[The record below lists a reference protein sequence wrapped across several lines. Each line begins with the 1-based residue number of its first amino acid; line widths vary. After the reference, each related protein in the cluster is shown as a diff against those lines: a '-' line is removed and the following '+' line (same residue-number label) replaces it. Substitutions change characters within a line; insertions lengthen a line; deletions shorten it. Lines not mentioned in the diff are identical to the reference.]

1 MNGKRNVIATALS
14 LLLLITAVGPA
25 VAGELDDKLDNIQQQ
40 MQVQQNQATK
50 AQQQVDSVSEQL
62 RHIQTEMDAAQGEYN
77 NIQAQLS
84 QTEQQIKVNA
94 EILAKAEKDLAQR
107 STILNKRMR
116 DIYENGQI
124 NYLDVLL
131 GSRDFADFSTR
142 MDLLSRILKQDTDLV
157 IKVKAERALILEK
170 RGELERDRASIL
182 ELKKAADDKKNV
194 IASRKQ
200 DRERVLSSAIN
211 ERDAAERA
219 YQELQETSRQ
229 IQEMIR
235 SQSGRRGGGAV
246 SGTGALMWPTAA
258 TVITSPFGTRT
269 HPIFGTTLF
278 HSGIDIGADY
288 GDTVV
293 AADSGTVIYSGWMGG
308 YGKAVIIDHNNG
320 LQTLYGHNSELLVS
334 EGQQV
339 RKGQPISRV
348 GATGYATGPHLH
360 FEVRVNG
367 EPVDPMGY
375 L

>member
-1 MNGKRNVIATALS
+1 MALS
-14 LLLLITAVGPA
+14 SLLLITTVGPA
-25 VAGELDDKLDNIQQQ
+25 VAGELDDRLDNIQQQ
-40 MQVQQNQATK
+40 MQVQQNQAAK

-62 RHIQTEMDAAQGEYN
+62 RQIQTEMDAAQGEYN
-77 NIQAQLS
+77 NIQAKLN
-84 QTEQQIKVNA
+84 QTEQQIKINS

-107 STILNKRMR
+107 GTILNKRMR

-124 NYLDVLL
+124 NYLDVLF
-131 GSRDFADFSTR
+131 GSRDFADFTTR
-142 MDLLSRILKQDTDLV
+142 MDLLSRILKQDTDL
-157 IKVKAERALILEK
+157 IAKVKAERELVLQK

-182 ELKKAADDKKNV
+182 ELKKAADEKKKL
-194 IASRKQ
+194 IEARKQ
-200 DRERVLSSAIN
+200 DRERVLSSAIS
-211 ERDAAERA
+211 ERDSAERA
-219 YQELQETSRQ
+219 YQELLETSRQ
-229 IQEMIR
+229 IQQMIR
-235 SQSGRRGGGAV
+235 SQSGRRGGGV
-246 SGTGALMWPTAA
+246 SGTGMLMWPTAA
-258 TVITSPFGTRT
+258 TIITSPYGTRT
-269 HPIFGTTLF
+269 HPIFGTTRY

-320 LQTLYGHNSELLVS
+320 LSTLYGHNSELLVS

-348 GATGYATGPHLH
+348 GSTGYSTGPHLH
-360 FEVRVNG
+360 FEVRLNG

>member
-1 MNGKRNVIATALS
+1 MNGRKKTVAMALS
-14 LLLLITAVGPA
+14 SLLLITTVGPA
-25 VAGELDDKLDNIQQQ
+25 VAGELDDRLDNIQQQ
-40 MQVQQNQATK
+40 MQVQQNQAAK

-62 RHIQTEMDAAQGEYN
+62 RQIQTEMDAAQGEYN
-77 NIQAQLS
+77 NIQAKLN
-84 QTEQQIKVNA
+84 QTEQQIKVNS

-107 STILNKRMR
+107 GTILNKRMR

-124 NYLDVLL
+124 NYLDVLF
-131 GSRDFADFSTR
+131 GSRDFADFTTR
-142 MDLLSRILKQDTDLV
+142 MDLLSRILKQDTDL
-157 IKVKAERALILEK
+157 IAKVKAERELVLQK

-182 ELKKAADDKKNV
+182 ELKKAADEKKKL
-194 IASRKQ
+194 IEARKQ
-200 DRERVLSSAIN
+200 DRERVLSSAIS
-211 ERDAAERA
+211 ERDSAERA
-219 YQELQETSRQ
+219 YQELLETSRQ
-229 IQEMIR
+229 IQQMIR
-235 SQSGRRGGGAV
+235 SQSGRRGGGV
-246 SGTGALMWPTAA
+246 SGTGVLMWPTAA
-258 TVITSPFGTRT
+258 TIITSPYGTRT
-269 HPIFGTTLF
+269 HPIFGTTRY

-320 LQTLYGHNSELLVS
+320 LSTLYGHNSELLVS

-348 GATGYATGPHLH
+348 GSTGYSTGPHLH
-360 FEVRVNG
+360 FEVRLNG